1 MAFLVNDPTQN
12 FATAARIFCSWVESP
27 PGEPSS
33 EVVVALRHLMRLYR
47 AALELPE
54 RFEDFDA
61 PRVSDEEWK
70 VVFRRFGSLPF
81 NYYAECFDPLTVP
94 CEEPVVSDLADDLA
108 DIWRDIK
115 AGLVLY
121 ETGHPDAAVWEWKQH
136 FQFHWGITR
145 SARCMRCIAGWRRTR
160 TKCHLT
166 SRSTP
171 TLRAQARSA
180 RASASLR
187 RAAA

>member
-33 EVVVALRHLMRLYR
+33 EVVAALRHLMRLYR

-70 VVFRRFGSLPF
+70 TPGQPVGQVTPVF
-81 NYYAECFDPLTVP
+81 D
-94 CEEPVVSDLADDLA
+94 
-108 DIWRDIK
+108 
-115 AGLVLY
+115 
-121 ETGHPDAAVWEWKQH
+121 
-136 FQFHWGITR
+136 QF
-145 SARCMRCIAGWRRTR
+145 
-160 TKCHLT
+160 
-166 SRSTP
+166 
-171 TLRAQARSA
+171 
-180 RASASLR
+180 
-187 RAAA
+187 